1 MTELFYYFI
10 FLLFSMAVSFYLNGY
25 VYRSFSSNKMI
36 DPINERSSHNSKA
49 TRSGGISLFLTIC
62 LCYAIAAST
71 GLLLIPSTPIVLGIV
86 FMALTGFIDDMFSV
100 RYREKFF
107 LQIFSGFLIIQGGW
121 AIDSFHG
128 VFGIFAI
135 PEWVGFL
142 VSMFVFI
149 VVVNSLNLI
158 DGLDGLA
165 SLVSIKFFLIIGGLI
180 LVSSKEMFI
189 FFPIIIGAL
198 FGFLGH
204 NFRSSKKV
212 FLGDTGSL
220 FVGSIIAF
228 FMLYVLDSSNPI
240 ITDSYISRPL
250 LMVLSLFYPLIDT
263 LRAVILRSY
272 KGRSPFVADR
282 IHLHHRLVDKGYEH
296 WMASVLIL
304 CLSIFLAVLNFLV
317 YAKIGLLLCVVITM
331 LLCLIIYQFLF
342 K

>member
-1 MTELFYYFI
+1 M
-10 FLLFSMAVSFYLNGY
+10 
-25 VYRSFSSNKMI
+25 
-36 DPINERSSHNSKA
+36 
-49 TRSGGISLFLTIC
+49 GG
-62 LCYAIAAST
+62 
-71 GLLLIPSTPIVLGIV
+71 PSTL
-86 FMALTGFIDDMFSV
+86 FM
-100 RYREKFF
+100 
-107 LQIFSGFLIIQGGW
+107 GFL
-121 AIDSFHG
+121 AF
-128 VFGIFAI
+128 
-135 PEWVGFL
+135 
-142 VSMFVFI
+142 
-149 VVVNSLNLI
+149 VVNSLNLI

-180 LVSSKEMFI
+180 LVSSKEMFV

-204 NFRSSKKV
+204 NFSSSKKV

-263 LRAVILRSY
+263 LRAVVLRSY

>member
-10 FLLFSMAVSFYLNGY
+10 FLLLSMVVSFYLNGY
-25 VYRSFSSNKMI
+25 VYSTFSSNKMI

-107 LQIFSGFLIIQGGW
+107 LQLFSGFLIIQGGW

-128 VFGIFAI
+128 IFGVFAI
-135 PEWVGFL
+135 PEWAGFL

-165 SLVSIKFFLIIGGLI
+165 SLVSIKFFLIMGGLI
-180 LVSSKEMFI
+180 LVSSKEMFV

-204 NFRSSKKV
+204 NFSSSKKV

-250 LMVLSLFYPLIDT
+250 LVVLSLFYPLIDT

>member
-107 LQIFSGFLIIQGGW
+107 LQLFSGFLIIQGGW

-165 SLVSIKFFLIIGGLI
+165 SLVSIKFFLIMGGLI

-204 NFRSSKKV
+204 NFSSSKKV

-250 LMVLSLFYPLIDT
+250 LVVLSIFYPLIDT

>member
-1 MTELFYYFI
+1 MV
-10 FLLFSMAVSFYLNGY
+10 VSFYLNGY
-25 VYRSFSSNKMI
+25 VYSTFSSNKMI

-107 LQIFSGFLIIQGGW
+107 LQLFSGFLIIQGGW

-228 FMLYVLDSSNPI
+228 FILYVLDSSNPI

-250 LMVLSLFYPLIDT
+250 LVVLSIFYPLIDT

>member
-1 MTELFYYFI
+1 
-10 FLLFSMAVSFYLNGY
+10 MAVSFYLNGY
-25 VYRSFSSNKMI
+25 VYRSFSSNKML

-49 TRSGGISLFLTIC
+49 TRSGGLSLFLTIC

-71 GLLLIPSTPIVLGIV
+71 GLLIIPSTSVVLGIV
-86 FMALTGFIDDMFSV
+86 FMALTGFMDDMFSV

-107 LQIFSGFLIIQGGW
+107 LQLFSGFLIIQGGW

-128 VFGIFAI
+128 FFGVFVI

-165 SLVSIKFFLIIGGLI
+165 SLVSIKFFLIMGGLI
-180 LVSSKEMFI
+180 LVSSKEMFV

-204 NFRSSKKV
+204 NFSSSKKV

-250 LMVLSLFYPLIDT
+250 LVVLSLFYPLIDT
-263 LRAVILRSY
+263 LRAVVLRSY
-272 KGRSPFVADR
+272 KGRSPFLADR

>member
-10 FLLFSMAVSFYLNGY
+10 FLLLSMVVSFYLNGY
-25 VYRSFSSNKMI
+25 VYSTFSSNKMI

-107 LQIFSGFLIIQGGW
+107 LQLFSGFLIIQGGW

-128 VFGIFAI
+128 VFGVFAI

-165 SLVSIKFFLIIGGLI
+165 SLVSIKFFLIMGGLI
-180 LVSSKEMFI
+180 LVSSKEMFV

-204 NFRSSKKV
+204 NFSSSKKV

-250 LMVLSLFYPLIDT
+250 LVVLSLFYPLIDT
-263 LRAVILRSY
+263 LRAVVLRSY
-272 KGRSPFVADR
+272 KGRSPFLADR

-304 CLSIFLAVLNFLV
+304 CLSIFLLVLNFLV
-317 YAKIGLLLCVVITM
+317 YAKIGLLLCVVFSFLLNAWVS
-331 LLCLIIYQFLF
+331 LLC
-342 K
+342 

>member
-71 GLLLIPSTPIVLGIV
+71 GLLLIPSAGVVTGVG

-107 LQIFSGFLIIQGGW
+107 LQIFSGFLIIQNGW

-228 FMLYVLDSSNPI
+228 FILYVLDSSNPI

-272 KGRSPFVADR
+272 KGRSPFIADR

>member
-10 FLLFSMAVSFYLNGY
+10 FLLLSMVVSFYLNGY
-25 VYRSFSSNKMI
+25 VYSTFSSNKMI

-71 GLLLIPSTPIVLGIV
+71 GLLLIPSTSVVLGIV

-107 LQIFSGFLIIQGGW
+107 LQLFSGFLIIQGGW

-128 VFGIFAI
+128 VFGVFAI

-165 SLVSIKFFLIIGGLI
+165 SLVSIKFFLIMGGLI
-180 LVSSKEMFI
+180 LVSSKEMFV

-204 NFRSSKKV
+204 NFSSSKKV

-250 LMVLSLFYPLIDT
+250 LVVLSLFYPLIDT
-263 LRAVILRSY
+263 LRAVVLRSY
-272 KGRSPFVADR
+272 KGRSPFIADR

-304 CLSIFLAVLNFLV
+304 CLSIFLLVLNFLV
-317 YAKIGLLLCVVITM
+317 YAKIGLLLCVVITI

>member
-1 MTELFYYFI
+1 
-10 FLLFSMAVSFYLNGY
+10 
-25 VYRSFSSNKMI
+25 
-36 DPINERSSHNSKA
+36 
-49 TRSGGISLFLTIC
+49 LFLTIC

-128 VFGIFAI
+128 VFGVFAI

-250 LMVLSLFYPLIDT
+250 LVVLSIFYPLIDT

>member
-10 FLLFSMAVSFYLNGY
+10 FLLLSMAVSFYLNGY
-25 VYRSFSSNKMI
+25 VYSTFSSNKMI

-107 LQIFSGFLIIQGGW
+107 LQLFSGFLIIQGGW

-128 VFGIFAI
+128 VFGVFAI

-180 LVSSKEMFI
+180 LVSSKEMFV

-204 NFRSSKKV
+204 NFSSSKKV

-263 LRAVILRSY
+263 LRAVILRSS

>member
-10 FLLFSMAVSFYLNGY
+10 FLLLSMVVSFYLNGY
-25 VYRSFSSNKMI
+25 VYSTFSSNKMI

-107 LQIFSGFLIIQGGW
+107 LQLFSGFLIIQGGW

-128 VFGIFAI
+128 VFGVFAI

-165 SLVSIKFFLIIGGLI
+165 SLVSIKFFLIMGGLI
-180 LVSSKEMFI
+180 LVSSKEMFV

-204 NFRSSKKV
+204 NFSSSKKV

-250 LMVLSLFYPLIDT
+250 LVVLSLFYPLVDT

-304 CLSIFLAVLNFLV
+304 CLSIFLLVLNFLV
-317 YAKIGLLLCVVITM
+317 YAKIGLLLCVVTTV

>member
-128 VFGIFAI
+128 VFGVFAI

-204 NFRSSKKV
+204 NFSSSKKV

-250 LMVLSLFYPLIDT
+250 LVVLSIFYPLIDT